1 MENVTPSPDGNG
13 ILFCLVAN
21 DVFADKNSGTKKIQ
35 WTAGSAPKKNKSE
48 LENKFIKKA
57 VNDYRL

>member
-1 MENVTPSPDGNG
+1 
-13 ILFCLVAN
+13 VAK
-21 DVFADKNSGTKKIQ
+21 VFFEDKNSGTKKIQ

>member
-1 MENVTPSPDGNG
+1 LENVTPSPDGNG

-21 DVFADKNSGTKKIQ
+21 DVFEEKNSGTKKIQ
-35 WTAGSAPKKNKSE
+35 WTAGSAPKKDKSE
-48 LENKFIKKA
+48 LENQFIKKA